1 MESKVKKYTRVYADI
16 NLDNIEYNVKALM
29 ALTKPGTKAMAV
41 VKADAYG
48 HGDVAVARA
57 VNDIVDAYAV
67 ATVEEGINLRQN
79 GIEKMI
85 LVLGYVDEM
94 HYDQV
99 IRYDLS
105 IPVFDTE
112 MAKKMSAAAVAAG
125 KNIRCHVKVDTGMHR
140 IGLRPDDDGI
150 ETVLAIAKY
159 DGLDVEG
166 IFTHFATA
174 DEKDKT
180 AAYRQFEL
188 FKTFV
193 EKLENKGMHFKY
205 RHCSNSAGI
214 IDMPDVNMDMVRLGI
229 AMYGMYPSDEV
240 SHDAVELKPA
250 IELKSSVT
258 MVKTIQPGERVSY
271 NGTFEAKRVTR
282 LATIETGYGDGYPRS
297 LSNKGYVLIRGRKA
311 PITGRVCMDQFMV
324 DVTDIP
330 DVGRLDEVT
339 LIGRDG
345 DEYISVEEI
354 AALAGTFNYE
364 FVCDLGKRIPRN
376 YYSNGRYIGSMDYF
390 YRKWDI

>member
-16 NLDNIEYNVKALM
+16 NLDNIEYNVSALM

-48 HGDVAVARA
+48 HGDVAVAKA

-99 IRYDLS
+99 IRYALS

-125 KNIRCHVKVDTGMHR
+125 ENIRCHVKVDTGMHR

-150 ETVLAIAKY
+150 KTVLALAKY

-174 DEKDKT
+174 DERI
-180 AAYRQFEL
+180 RQQHTGSLNFL
-188 FKTFV
+188 
-193 EKLENKGMHFKY
+193 KL
-205 RHCSNSAGI
+205 
-214 IDMPDVNMDMVRLGI
+214 L
-229 AMYGMYPSDEV
+229 
-240 SHDAVELKPA
+240 
-250 IELKSSVT
+250 LKSLRMKACILNTDTVLT
-258 MVKTIQPGERVSY
+258 VRVLLICLMLIWIWCVL
-271 NGTFEAKRVTR
+271 ELQCMECIRLKRSAMMW
-282 LATIETGYGDGYPRS
+282 L
-297 LSNKGYVLIRGRKA
+297 N
-311 PITGRVCMDQFMV
+311 
-324 DVTDIP
+324 
-330 DVGRLDEVT
+330 
-339 LIGRDG
+339 
-345 DEYISVEEI
+345 
-354 AALAGTFNYE
+354 
-364 FVCDLGKRIPRN
+364 
-376 YYSNGRYIGSMDYF
+376 
-390 YRKWDI
+390 

>member
-1 MESKVKKYTRVYADI
+1 
-16 NLDNIEYNVKALM
+16 
-29 ALTKPGTKAMAV
+29 MAV

-48 HGDVAVARA
+48 HGDVAVAIA

-112 MAKKMSAAAVAAG
+112 MAKKMSAAAVTAG
-125 KNIRCHVKVDTGMHR
+125 GYIRCHVKVATGMHR
-140 IGLRPDDDGI
+140 LGLRPDDDGI
-150 ETVLAIAKY
+150 KTVLALAKY

-193 EKLENKGMHFKY
+193 EKLENEGMHFKY

-229 AMYGMYPSDEV
+229 AMYGMYPSEEV
-240 SHDAVELKPA
+240 SHDVVELKPA

-258 MVKTIQPGERVSY
+258 MEKTIQPGERV
-271 NGTFEAKRVTR
+271 
-282 LATIETGYGDGYPRS
+282 
-297 LSNKGYVLIRGRKA
+297 
-311 PITGRVCMDQFMV
+311 C
-324 DVTDIP
+324 
-330 DVGRLDEVT
+330 
-339 LIGRDG
+339 
-345 DEYISVEEI
+345 
-354 AALAGTFNYE
+354 
-364 FVCDLGKRIPRN
+364 
-376 YYSNGRYIGSMDYF
+376 
-390 YRKWDI
+390 